1 MESVPSTSTSRGRKH
16 RASLSVEDMEKLR
29 AADRLRKSRKK
40 DEVNRQVI
48 PATILCVYLFAD
60 MEVRDCR
67 RMPLSSTERSRIH
80 RAGESLNATE
90 RRRRSDRIRAQ
101 QNRAAETEQ
110 VEAAR
115 KAKIADRLR
124 QVRLSQEN
132 ADPPEIQSLDSL
144 DEISIDEH
152 YCGKMSIICAS
163 CSSRNFPGEVTS
175 NDTSFTKCCQKGK
188 VGLPPVRT
196 TDLLETLMKGQHEK
210 SKNFMEYIRSFNS
223 SLAFASVG
231 ANLTSPPGHGPYC
244 FRIHGQIYHR
254 AGTLHPEEGQ
264 PRKFAQ
270 LYILDSGLAAEQ
282 RLSLTE
288 NSKCS
293 PELMKELSSFM
304 ALNNPFAK
312 ATKMLHEVEIEAEE
326 EARQQNQP
334 KSLLF
339 MAIVQTKERD
349 IIRYNAPRANEV
361 AIVFQ
366 GDDGEPPLNS
376 SEKRSLQS
384 FSPIHKED

>member
-175 NDTSFTKCCQKGK
+175 NDTSFTKC
-188 VGLPPVRT
+188 
-196 TDLLETLMKGQHEK
+196 
-210 SKNFMEYIRSFNS
+210 S
-223 SLAFASVG
+223 
-231 ANLTSPPGHGPYC
+231 
-244 FRIHGQIYHR
+244 
-254 AGTLHPEEGQ
+254 
-264 PRKFAQ
+264 
-270 LYILDSGLAAEQ
+270 
-282 RLSLTE
+282 
-288 NSKCS
+288 
-293 PELMKELSSFM
+293 
-304 ALNNPFAK
+304 
-312 ATKMLHEVEIEAEE
+312 TKMLHEVEIEAEE
-326 EARQQNQP
+326 EARRQNQP